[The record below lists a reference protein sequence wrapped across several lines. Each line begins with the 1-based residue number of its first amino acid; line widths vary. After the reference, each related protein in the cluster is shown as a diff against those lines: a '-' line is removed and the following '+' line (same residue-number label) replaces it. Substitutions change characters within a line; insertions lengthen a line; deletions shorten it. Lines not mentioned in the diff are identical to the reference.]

1 MLFKALNQWFSYL
14 TVYWNHE
21 DTFKILVAQAA
32 RLVVLAGPH
41 TALHTA
47 VLWWEETRTC
57 LNRSQRGPLSNQET
71 SCSLK
76 ATYACKMKFH
86 EYMLGLLQG
95 NPNEILVLSLL
106 PPVKCCK
113 VRLTRVHRV
122 RGMKK
127 VINRVMLFIFTSAI
141 SKFDIWHISQDER
154 YTGVNAK
161 EKNICLGERGT
172 GGFHYSPSLSLKS
185 GPKMPLEMRESAL
198 HQSIKEAPCLAKIWE
213 TIPRI
218 TGNKGLWQVLKLRKR
233 RCLQT
238 PPRQGCGPRQRSPRS
253 SHSQQV
259 SVWAGRTSL
268 TCPLNCIP
276 DWVKRRWQEVRASYM
291 VNS

>member
-1 MLFKALNQWFSYL
+1 MCYSKWFSYL

-21 DTFKILVAQAA
+21 DTFKILTAQAP
-32 RLVVLAGPH
+32 RLEAPAGSH

-86 EYMLGLLQG
+86 EYMLGLLRG

-106 PPVKCCK
+106 PPIKCCK
-113 VRLTRVHRV
+113 VRLTKRV
-122 RGMKK
+122 RRAWGMKK
-127 VINRVMLFIFTSAI
+127 GINRVMLFISTSAI
-141 SKFDIWHISQDER
+141 SKFHICHISQDEC

-161 EKNICLGERGT
+161 EKNICLGEQGT

-185 GPKMPLEMRESAL
+185 GPKMPLEMRDSAL
-198 HQSIKEAPCLAKIWE
+198 HPSIKEAPCLAKIWE

-218 TGNKGLWQVLKLRKR
+218 TGNKGLWHVLKLRKR
-233 RCLQT
+233 RCSQT
-238 PPRQGCGPRQRSPRS
+238 PR
-253 SHSQQV
+253 
-259 SVWAGRTSL
+259 
-268 TCPLNCIP
+268 
-276 DWVKRRWQEVRASYM
+276 VRAVGPGGALPAPATPSKW
-291 VNS
+291 VSEQAGLHSRVHWTVFLTELNGGDRKSELPTW